1 MLRVSTT
8 RKNLTPLTSPPPI
21 KTQKLKKN
29 RERFSRWCSRIARRG
44 ENNLPVSKKKNVPL
58 LGGVR
63 GGFSLQFP
71 SWEGLGVGPASCLL
85 PSAFCLLA
93 LGLGISTT
101 FRATPALAAE
111 QIAFWYS
118 PFGEFY
124 ISIEDLEIFAKEGRI
139 TNKFSFYANRVP
151 PEQLEQLRELLNKRF
166 NYSPTIVYRF
176 TNSPTGELILKKL
189 GDIIKADFNRNGF
202 YALRASLNQA
212 AASPEGLTI
221 VNFLRQFPL
230 QTIRLDLEPINQVLD
245 ELSLALEEGSLILE
259 KIEEQAMAETAA
271 EPPVDLST
279 LPDLRLT
286 GSGKW
291 RKASSTFNNP
301 TREEP
306 VPFDI
311 YLPTTSREKSTQ
323 LIIISHGLASSRKTF
338 AYLGQHLASHGF
350 GVVVLEHPG
359 SNTQRVNRIFAGFG
373 NPPEPEILINR
384 PLDIKYLLDE
394 LSAKTQSEPN
404 RFGKLNVQSV
414 GLIGQSLGGYTV
426 LASGGA
432 TLDFTNL
439 ANECAQAEAGVTLN
453 VSLLLQCQGLDLPR
467 TTTTTNLRDE
477 RVKAVIAINP
487 VSSAIFGR
495 QGISQIEVPLMMI
508 SNTQDIFAPPL
519 PEQLNPFLWLTTPNK
534 YLLVMEQG
542 THFSFLG
549 AQGEGAFDLPPELI
563 GPDPMLAQTYLSALS
578 TAFFKTYITNQ
589 PEYAAYLSDSYVKG
603 INEDPF
609 NLVLVKYLTEAQIQ
623 EVSK

>member
-1 MLRVSTT
+1 M
-8 RKNLTPLTSPPPI
+8 P
-21 KTQKLKKN
+21 
-29 RERFSRWCSRIARRG
+29 
-44 ENNLPVSKKKNVPL
+44 
-58 LGGVR
+58 
-63 GGFSLQFP
+63 
-71 SWEGLGVGPASCLL
+71 PASCLL
-85 PSAFCLLA
+85 PSFFCLLA

-101 FRATPALAAE
+101 FRATPALGAE
-111 QIAFWYS
+111 QIAFWYT

-151 PEQLEQLRELLNKRF
+151 PEQLEKLRELLNKRF
-166 NYSPTIVYRF
+166 NYSPTIVYKF
-176 TNSPTGELILKKL
+176 TNSPTGEIILKKL
-189 GDIIKADFNRNGF
+189 GDVIKADFERNGF

-230 QTIRLDLEPINQVLD
+230 ETIRLDLEPINQVID
-245 ELSLALEEGSLILE
+245 QLSLALEEGSLILE
-259 KIEEQAMAETAA
+259 KIEEQARTEAA
-271 EPPVDLST
+271 ADPPVDIST

-306 VPFDI
+306 VPFDL

-323 LIIISHGLASSRKTF
+323 LVIISHGLASSRRTF
-338 AYLGQHLASHGF
+338 AYLAEHLASHGF
-350 GVVVLEHPG
+350 GVAVLEHPG
-359 SNTQRVNRIFAGFG
+359 SNTQRVNRLFAGFG

-394 LSAKTQSEPN
+394 LSAKAQSEPN
-404 RFGKLNVQSV
+404 RFGKLNLQSV

-426 LASGGA
+426 LAAGGA
-432 TLDFTNL
+432 TLDFANL
-439 ANECAQAEAGVTLN
+439 TTECAQAEAGVTLN
-453 VSLLLQCQGLDLPR
+453 LSLLVQCQGLDLPR
-467 TTTTTNLRDE
+467 TTTNLRDE

-508 SNTQDIFAPPL
+508 SSTQDVFAPPL

-534 YLLVMEQG
+534 YLVVMEQG

-549 AQGEGAFDLPPELI
+549 AQGGGAFDLPPELI
-563 GPDPMLAQTYLSALS
+563 GPDPMLAFPYMNALS
-578 TAFFKTYITNQ
+578 TAFFQTYIGNQ
-589 PEYAAYLSDSYVKG
+589 PEYATYLSESYVKA
-603 INEDPF
+603 ISEDPF

-623 EVSK
+623 EVSKEN